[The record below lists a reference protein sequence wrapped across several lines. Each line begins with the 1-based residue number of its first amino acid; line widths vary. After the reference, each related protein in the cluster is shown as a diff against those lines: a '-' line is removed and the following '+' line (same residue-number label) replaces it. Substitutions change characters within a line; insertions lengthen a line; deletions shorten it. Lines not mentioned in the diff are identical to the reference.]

1 MYQPEI
7 ERIGEE
13 LYFIAASPSTRRLR
27 TQAELLSQTDVPV
40 LIRGEEGSG
49 KTTAA
54 RLIHS
59 LSIRSSFPFMQVKC
73 AVLTSDLL
81 ENELF
86 GYEHASANGRPE
98 STAGKFEQCAKGT
111 ILLDEFDVMPDAVQ
125 RRLLKLLE
133 TGEFVRCGG
142 QNPIRA
148 DVRIIAAT
156 SGDLERAAAEKRV
169 QEELFYRLSVFEL
182 RVPPLRE
189 RREEIPLLLG
199 HLMNRLTRRYGV
211 PAPRFSSGLL
221 DACQHYSWPGNL
233 RELENFAKRFLA
245 LGDEEAA
252 LRELQSHPDYGPASK
267 GENGN
272 GNGCVYPA
280 SVFRFEPARI
290 GKKVVAEVAGKKRK
304 RGSRARRDCP
314 RARTDT
320 LEPESGSPFTECQLS
335 RAALQDPGIPPG
347 AAAGACTIFCYRRY
361 APSEIALTRRA
372 KIEPNRGLNEARLNL
387 EWLRGIADEKT
398 HDRPSNPAGPHAF
411 GDCCP
416 SERWRNP
423 IPHRKPRRP
432 LPPVSSPPPSQRP

>member
-13 LYFIAASPSTRRLR
+13 LYFIAASAATRRLR

-40 LIRGEEGSG
+40 LIRGEAGSG

-98 STAGKFEQCAKGT
+98 STPGKFEQCAKGT

-148 DVRIIAAT
+148 DARIIAAT
-156 SGDLERAAAEKRV
+156 SGDLELAAAEKRV

-189 RREEIPLLLG
+189 RRDEIPLLLG

-211 PAPRFSSGLL
+211 PAPRFSSVLL
-221 DACQHYSWPGNL
+221 DACQHYAWPGNL

-245 LGDEEAA
+245 LGDEESA
-252 LRELQSHPDYGPASK
+252 LRELRSHPEHGFAGT

-272 GNGCVYPA
+272 GNGNAGTSPYPSA
-280 SVFRFEPARI
+280 LSALSSHRTEEKSSLKLLVRNAKGE
-290 GKKVVAEVAGKKRK
+290 AERGAIAHALERTQWNRK
-304 RGSRARRDCP
+304 
-314 RARTDT
+314 
-320 LEPESGSPFTECQLS
+320 
-335 RAALQDPGIPPG
+335 
-347 AAAGACTIFCYRRY
+347 AAARLLNVSYRALLY
-361 APSEIALTRRA
+361 KIQEYHLAP
-372 KIEPNRGLNEARLNL
+372 
-387 EWLRGIADEKT
+387 
-398 HDRPSNPAGPHAF
+398 
-411 GDCCP
+411 
-416 SERWRNP
+416 
-423 IPHRKPRRP
+423 
-432 LPPVSSPPPSQRP
+432 PPVSSRVFGIDVMRQAK

>member
-7 ERIGEE
+7 ERISEE
-13 LYFIAASPSTRRLR
+13 LYFIAASPATRRLR

-40 LIRGEEGSG
+40 LVTGEAGSG

-98 STAGKFEQCAKGT
+98 STPGKFEQCAKGT
-111 ILLDEFDVMPDAVQ
+111 ILLDEFDVMPGAVQ
-125 RRLLKLLE
+125 QRLLKLLE

-142 QNPIRA
+142 QNPISA

-156 SGDLERAAAEKRV
+156 CGDLELAAAEKRV

-189 RREEIPLLLG
+189 RHEEIPLLLG

-211 PAPRFSSGLL
+211 PAPRLSSVLL
-221 DACQHYSWPGNL
+221 DACQQYAWPGNL

-245 LGDEEAA
+245 HGDEDAA
-252 LRELQSHPDYGPASK
+252 LRELGSRPEYAPAAK
-267 GENGN
+267 PANGN
-272 GNGCVYPA
+272 GHAKTSAQTSSVYPSSLPA
-280 SVFRFEPARI
+280 SNENSSLKLLVRNAKGE
-290 GKKVVAEVAGKKRK
+290 AERGAIAHALEQTHWNRK
-304 RGSRARRDCP
+304 
-314 RARTDT
+314 
-320 LEPESGSPFTECQLS
+320 
-335 RAALQDPGIPPG
+335 
-347 AAAGACTIFCYRRY
+347 AAARLLNVSYRALLY
-361 APSEIALTRRA
+361 KIQEYHLAPPADSARFFSADDARQA
-372 KIEPNRGLNEARLNL
+372 K
-387 EWLRGIADEKT
+387 
-398 HDRPSNPAGPHAF
+398 
-411 GDCCP
+411 
-416 SERWRNP
+416 
-423 IPHRKPRRP
+423 
-432 LPPVSSPPPSQRP
+432 